1 MGTFEDFT
9 AVIKKTEIMQALLE
23 SLEEE
28 PAKLLGA
35 ICREYEATSK
45 AVPDHHRHLTGYFS
59 EAILR
64 TLLSASLVT
73 REAERFSLYG
83 YKPTEIGLEY
93 YKGMVNEKRI

>member
-1 MGTFEDFT
+1 MGTFEDFA

-28 PAKLLGA
+28 PAKLLGS
-35 ICREYEATSK
+35 ICREYEATGK
-45 AVPDHHRHLTGYFS
+45 AVPDHHLHLTGYFS
-59 EAILR
+59 EAMLR
-64 TLLSASLVT
+64 TLLSANLVT

-93 YKGMVNEKRI
+93 YKGMVDEKRI